1 MNKKDH
7 VADKLF
13 YHEHL
18 SYFNVTS
25 LKYLLEKNN
34 LRIIDLQKINF
45 GASGPSLRIYATHKK
60 INLKKV
66 KI

>member
-18 SYFNVTS
+18 SCMV
-25 LKYLLEKNN
+25 LEVRGDTLAAKAESNTKFP
-34 LRIIDLQKINF
+34 LSAADLGF
-45 GASGPSLRIYATHKK
+45 ALSARPSTRSHGYWQ
-60 INLKKV
+60 
-66 KI
+66 